1 MDKLKRKITIHVR
14 YAAGKRRNRGMF
26 RRDEESDSDR
36 LFAELDRR
44 LRRLRKSRNVVGI
57 FSLVFRTCEHEY
69 CVC

>member
-26 RRDEESDSDR
+26 RKDDESDSDR

-44 LRRLRKSRNVVGI
+44 LREPRNVVGI
-57 FSLVFRTCEHEY
+57 FSLVVRTREHEY